1 MNMLRGIDVSTLQG
15 TIAWS
20 RVKRAGVDFAMI
32 KATQGRGEGA
42 ATRHLNVFTDS
53 QFVKN
58 ITGASA
64 AGLACGVYH
73 YFTATTTE
81 EADREADYFIAAIR
95 PYRDKI
101 TLWAAVDV
109 ESEVYLSKAS
119 KYQLTAL
126 VRRFLRKVSAAGF
139 LPMLYTNPNYLV
151 YRFEPGAF
159 ADTPIWLAHWGV
171 SKPYEGVNPEI
182 WQFGVGR
189 IDGIKTDVDHN
200 YGYFSLDDKI
210 SRKYAV
216 GDKYAIKAGDVYSNG
231 REVPARL
238 VGNEYTIS
246 QVRDDR
252 ILLRE
257 LVSWVKV

>member
-1 MNMLRGIDVSTLQG
+1 MLKGIDVSTVQG
-15 TIAWS
+15 DINWT
-20 RVKRAGVDFAMI
+20 RVKRFGVDFAMI

-42 ATRHLNVFTDS
+42 STKHLRVFTDS
-53 QFVKN
+53 RFEKN
-58 ITGASA
+58 INAAHA
-64 AGLACGVYH
+64 AGIACGVYH
-73 YFTATTTE
+73 YFTATNTAEVDE
-81 EADREADYFIAAIR
+81 EAEYFIRTIR

-109 ESEVYLSKAS
+109 ESEMYLEKIG
-119 KYQLTAL
+119 KHPLTAL
-126 VRRFLRKVSAAGF
+126 VERFLRKIEAAGF
-139 LPMLYTNPNYLV
+139 KPMLYANPNYLV

-200 YGYFSLDDKI
+200 YGYFVLDDKI

-216 GDKYAIKAGDVYSNG
+216 GDKYTVKPGDVYSNG

-257 LVSWVKV
+257 LVSWVKI